1 MLSAHPG
8 SSRIGMSHKTRVCGR
23 LLTNQ
28 RRSAVSSSGTGLEYR
43 PPKGRNRKEK
53 SYLKITLFRLQLES
67 CREGKNQDLIKEED
81 ELRQRA

>member
-8 SSRIGMSHKTRVCGR
+8 LSRMEMSHKKRVR
-23 LLTNQ
+23 DRPLTNQ
-28 RRSAVSSSGTGLEYR
+28 RRSVRSFGTGLEYR
-43 PPKGRNRKEK
+43 PPKGLNRKEK
-53 SYLKITLFRLQLES
+53 SYLKITLFRLQLEN